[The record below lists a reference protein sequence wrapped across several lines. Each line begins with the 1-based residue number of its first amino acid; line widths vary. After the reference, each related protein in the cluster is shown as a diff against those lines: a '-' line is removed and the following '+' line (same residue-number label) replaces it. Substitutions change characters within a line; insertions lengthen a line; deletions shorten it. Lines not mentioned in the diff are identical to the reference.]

1 MSIVLRQ
8 HPEHLAVHE
17 IVPGAAQHPCRR
29 EPRGRDGDLPAGGCR
44 TRFRP
49 RSTPTPLFHS
59 EAFLQ
64 KNHLSVFREGTEALS
79 PQVTVRP
86 PVPAPGPC
94 APPPAAGRPRPPRT
108 CRGPPPPREA
118 GGRRPVP
125 GVRPEP
131 AGAAGGAG
139 SARAHPAA
147 LSHDSAAAAG
157 LSSAGAAP
165 GGGGGTCRCRNEPA
179 APRTLRPRAPAR
191 PGPRCGSSAGPPP
204 VRRSPRC
211 AAAVLCSRG

>member
-29 EPRGRDGDLPAGGCR
+29 GPRGRDGDLPAGGCR

-49 RSTPTPLFHS
+49 RSTPTPLFHC

-64 KNHLSVFREGTEALS
+64 KNHLGVFREGTEALS

-86 PVPAPGPC
+86 PVPAPSPC
-94 APPPAAGRPRPPRT
+94 APPPAAERPRPPRT

-118 GGRRPVP
+118 GGRRV
-125 GVRPEP
+125 
-131 AGAAGGAG
+131 GAAR
-139 SARAHPAA
+139 ARR
-147 LSHDSAAAAG
+147 
-157 LSSAGAAP
+157 AP
-165 GGGGGTCRCRNEPA
+165 GA
-179 APRTLRPRAPAR
+179 
-191 PGPRCGSSAGPPP
+191 CGRR
-204 VRRSPRC
+204 RRSRKRSG
-211 AAAVLCSRG
+211 ASRRAVT